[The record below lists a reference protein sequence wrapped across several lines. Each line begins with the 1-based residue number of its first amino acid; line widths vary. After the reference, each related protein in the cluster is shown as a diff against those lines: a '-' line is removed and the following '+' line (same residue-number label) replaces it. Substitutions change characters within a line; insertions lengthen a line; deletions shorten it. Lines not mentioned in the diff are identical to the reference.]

1 MIIKLFKSHCV
12 SLDSQNE
19 PIHLSGEKLTAL
31 IQQTKKRS
39 LSLSARQISRT
50 DSTPEMTFPVT
61 YCGCMGIKIRH
72 VSAATVDGFVS
83 CLTVKDQ
90 PTAAKK
96 YKKWH
101 KRKRSS
107 PFTAPLQNS
116 MFHSSSSYGTN
127 EVDFPDD
134 IPVTEMNEDPLT
146 TTQSLTELPSSKTT
160 DLKQVSTEDS
170 TTIQN
175 NQDSVPIQS
184 NPLQNEDSDPIQPNI
199 LQNEDSLLVQKEK
212 SNSLEREVSDPVERG
227 ASVPI
232 PARPRAISDITS
244 SLNQSHID
252 SLLEPQGTFT
262 DLPHVHVTGEA
273 GSHTMKTKSKL
284 TKTYSDASTKKK
296 RNWFF
301 GTLSKGRSTSSLE
314 KHGSNSSLKS
324 DDSNSLVA
332 KKGSPTSSLR
342 ESDSSKE
349 VGSDRGESPIKEER
363 PSRPVTAPTPAA
375 RLLVE
380 TLESSVDD
388 IDGEREGEG
397 EEDLEEEGTLL

>member
-12 SLDSQNE
+12 SLDGQDE
-19 PIHLSGEKLTAL
+19 PIHLSGEKLTTL

-39 LSLSARQISRT
+39 LSLSTRQISRA
-50 DSTPEMTFPVT
+50 DSTAEISFPIT

-96 YKKWH
+96 HKKWRT
-101 KRKRSS
+101 KRRSN

-116 MFHSSSSYGTN
+116 MFHSSSSCGTN
-127 EVDFPDD
+127 EVDFPDNV
-134 IPVTEMNEDPLT
+134 PVTEMNEDPLI

-160 DLKQVSTEDS
+160 DLKQVSISDS

-175 NQDSVPIQS
+175 DQDSVPFQ
-184 NPLQNEDSDPIQPNI
+184 LNEDSSPIQSNI
-199 LQNEDSLLVQKEK
+199 LQNEDSLPVQKEN
-212 SNSLEREVSDPVERG
+212 SNLLEREDSDPVEKEG
-227 ASVPI
+227 SVPI

-262 DLPHVHVTGEA
+262 NLPHVHITGEA
-273 GSHTMKTKSKL
+273 GSHTMKAKSKL

-324 DDSNSLVA
+324 DDSNSLLA

-349 VGSDRGESPIKEER
+349 VGSDRGESPTKEER
-363 PSRPVTAPTPAA
+363 SSRSVTAPTPAT

-397 EEDLEEEGTLL
+397 EEEPEEEGTLL

>member
-1 MIIKLFKSHCV
+1 MIIKLFKFHCV
-12 SLDSQNE
+12 SLDGQDE

-39 LSLSARQISRT
+39 LSLSTRQISRT
-50 DSTPEMTFPVT
+50 DSTAEMSFPIT

-96 YKKWH
+96 HKKWRT
-101 KRKRSS
+101 KRRSN

-127 EVDFPDD
+127 EVDFPDNV
-134 IPVTEMNEDPLT
+134 PVTEMNEDPLT

-160 DLKQVSTEDS
+160 DLKQVSISDS
-170 TTIQN
+170 ATIQN
-175 NQDSVPIQS
+175 DQDSVLFQLDEDSIPIQKENS
-184 NPLQNEDSDPIQPNI
+184 NLLEREDSDPV
-199 LQNEDSLLVQKEK
+199 EKE
-212 SNSLEREVSDPVERG
+212 G
-227 ASVPI
+227 SVPI

-262 DLPHVHVTGEA
+262 NLPHVHITGEA
-273 GSHTMKTKSKL
+273 VSHTMKTKSKL

-301 GTLSKGRSTSSLE
+301 GTISKGRSTSSLE

-324 DDSNSLVA
+324 DDSNSLLA

-349 VGSDRGESPIKEER
+349 VGSDRGESPTKEER
-363 PSRPVTAPTPAA
+363 PSRFVTAPTPAT

-397 EEDLEEEGTLL
+397 EEEPEEEGTLL